1 MSQWLKMG
9 VKIRDLDIFQSV
21 CDKYNLSFDREILR
35 IEDSRGGY
43 FRLLTEED
51 GSYSIYA
58 DNDIKWNPLAGR
70 LPRGMDT
77 ISRDYTQTLIE
88 QNYQSMGGFVEDVK
102 ENEDGSVTLSIAV
115 GY

>member
-9 VKIRDLDIFQSV
+9 VKIRDLDIFQRV
-21 CDKYNLSFDREILR
+21 CEKYNLSFDRESLR
-35 IEDSRGGY
+35 ITDSKGGH
-43 FRLLTEED
+43 FMLTDERD

-77 ISRDYTQTLIE
+77 ISRDYTQMLVE
-88 QNYQSMGGFVEDVK
+88 QNYQSVGGYVEDVK

>member
-9 VKIRDLDIFQSV
+9 VKIRDLDIFQRV
-21 CDKYNLSFDREILR
+21 CEKYNLSFDRESLKIT
-35 IEDSRGGY
+35 DSQRGH
-43 FRLLTEED
+43 FSLIDEKD

-77 ISRDYTQTLIE
+77 ISRDYTQMLVE
-88 QNYQSMGGFVEDVK
+88 QNYQSVGGYVEDVK